1 MRLSNFSDYSLRT
14 LIYLGNQGDRLC
26 NISEI
31 ANFYNI
37 SENHL
42 MKVVHQLGVLGFIKT
57 VRGKG
62 GGISLGVQPKEI
74 NVGDV
79 IRKME
84 AELVLAECFTDH
96 SECRINNTCNLRSIF
111 KKALDG
117 MFSILDQYTLADII
131 DKPANV
137 IRIYNKGLPEA

>member
-14 LIYLGNQGDRLC
+14 LIYLGNQSNKLC

-31 ANFYNI
+31 ANFYDI

-42 MKVVHQLGVLGFIKT
+42 MKVVHKLGVLGFIKT

-62 GGISLGVQPKEI
+62 GGISLGVEPKEI

-79 IRKME
+79 VRKME
-84 AELVLAECFTDH
+84 AELVMAECFTGH
-96 SECRINNTCNLRSIF
+96 SLCRISNACTLKTIF
-111 KKALDG
+111 DEALEG
-117 MFSILDQYTLADII
+117 MLAVLDRYTLADII
-131 DKPANV
+131 KKPAS
-137 IRIYNKGLPEA
+137 IIHFYNKKE